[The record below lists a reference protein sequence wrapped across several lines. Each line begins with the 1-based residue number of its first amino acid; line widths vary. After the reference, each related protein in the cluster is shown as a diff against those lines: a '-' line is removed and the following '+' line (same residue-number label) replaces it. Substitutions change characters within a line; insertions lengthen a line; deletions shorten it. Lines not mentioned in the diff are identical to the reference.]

1 MLNKIF
7 TRPSHTVLRS
17 QQSPL
22 VLAAVAA
29 TIGGFTYYSISDK
42 KTEQGTSNQQSR
54 PKTFGRG
61 PAFTSLKL
69 HSVEKLNHDS
79 SRFRFS
85 LPTEDSVS
93 GLSLI
98 SSLLTLTKPAGQWRP
113 VVRPYTPISDL
124 NAPGYVDLVIKRYP
138 GGQASQHI
146 HSLKPGDS
154 LFILAALGGYKWKQ
168 NEFNHIVMIA
178 GGAGITP
185 MAQLLRGIF
194 SNPSEKTKV
203 TLLFGINTDE
213 DALFRSK
220 FDEIAKTHPD
230 RFSVVYTVTHPSPDS
245 SFLKGR
251 ITKELIKDA
260 LSKTSNVPE
269 KVFVCGPPAMEA
281 SLLGERNGSQ
291 GILGELGFSKDQI
304 YQC

>member
-7 TRPSHTVLRS
+7 TRPSYTVIRS
-17 QQSPL
+17 QQNPL

-29 TIGGFTYYSISDK
+29 TIGGFTYYSVSDK
-42 KTEQGTSNQQSR
+42 KTEQGTSNQQSP

-61 PAFTSLKL
+61 PAFTSLQL

-138 GGQASQHI
+138 EGQASQHI

-185 MAQLLRGIF
+185 MAQLLKGIF

-213 DALFRSK
+213 DALFRSE

-230 RFSVVYTVTHPSPDS
+230 RFSVIYTVTHPGPNSV
-245 SFLKGR
+245 FRKGR
-251 ITKELIKDA
+251 VTKELIKDA
-260 LSKTSNVPE
+260 LSKTSTVPE

-281 SLLGERNGSQ
+281 SLLGERSGSQ
-291 GILGELGFSKDQI
+291 GILGELGFSKNQI

>member
-7 TRPSHTVLRS
+7 TRPASPVLRS
-17 QQSPL
+17 QQTSL
-22 VLAAVAA
+22 VLAAVAT
-29 TIGGFTYYSISDK
+29 TIGAFTYYSISDK
-42 KTEQGTSNQQSR
+42 KNEQGTSNQQSP
-54 PKTFGRG
+54 PKTFGGG
-61 PAFTSLKL
+61 PAFTSLQL

-98 SSLLTLTKPAGQWRP
+98 STLTRISFQAGQWRP

-154 LFILAALGGYKWKQ
+154 LFVLAALGGYKWKQ

-185 MAQLLRGIF
+185 MAQLLKGIF

-213 DALFRSK
+213 DALFRSE

-230 RFSVVYTVTHPSPDS
+230 RFSVVYTVTHPGPDS
-245 SFLKGR
+245 VFLKGR
-251 ITKELIKDA
+251 VTKELIKDA
-260 LSKTSNVPE
+260 LSKASNVPE
-269 KVFVCGPPAMEA
+269 KIFVCGPPAMEA

-291 GILGELGFSKDQI
+291 GILGELGFGKDQI
-304 YQC
+304 YKC

>member
-7 TRPSHTVLRS
+7 TRPAPPVIRS
-17 QQSPL
+17 QLNPL
-22 VLAAVAA
+22 VLTAVVT
-29 TIGGFTYYSISDK
+29 TIGAFTYYSISDK
-42 KTEQGTSNQQSR
+42 KTEQGTSNQQSP
-54 PKTFGRG
+54 PKTFGGG
-61 PAFTSLKL
+61 PAFTSLQL

-79 SRFRFS
+79 SRFRFR

-124 NAPGYVDLVIKRYP
+124 NVPGYVDLVIKRYP

-154 LFILAALGGYKWKQ
+154 LFFLAALGGYKWKQ

-185 MAQLLRGIF
+185 MAQLLKGIF

-213 DALFRSK
+213 DALFRSE

-230 RFSVVYTVTHPSPDS
+230 RFSVVYTVTHPGPDS
-245 SFLKGR
+245 VFLKGR
-251 ITKELIKDA
+251 VTKELIKDA

-291 GILGELGFSKDQI
+291 GILKELGFGKDQI
-304 YQC
+304 YKC